1 MGKGKRTADGL
12 HIVAYE
18 NGTSQKLPAM
28 LSRCDKLSSSCTS
41 WLGMQIVESHAVDW
55 ATIAKVNFFQK
66 VRVNKLHV
74 SPHFSFVVGFQLEF
88 VKYK

>member
-28 LSRCDKLSSSCTS
+28 LCRCDK
-41 WLGMQIVESHAVDW
+41 HP
-55 ATIAKVNFFQK
+55 N
-66 VRVNKLHV
+66 
-74 SPHFSFVVGFQLEF
+74 QL
-88 VKYK
+88 VQLDDNLVARAG